1 MPRWITVL
9 VAMALVSVGARP
21 LLARTARTIDLS
33 QPSRPVVLG
42 SQPEEQF
49 GYALASGD
57 IDGDGAPEIAVG
69 APGRRTGA
77 GYHSGAVYVMRGVD
91 AVGLSGPVKASDV
104 ALFIVEGA
112 AERERFGS
120 SVAFADADGDGFE
133 DLIVGAPGEGDGA
146 VLERGCVYVFLSRPG
161 APAAA
166 TANGADAAL
175 RGEAAG
181 DALGS
186 SLLAAD
192 VDGDGADD
200 LVASAFWAG
209 PPARQGS
216 GAVYVLLAPS
226 LRRTRG
232 DARIDALADA
242 VLEGA
247 AAGDALRGLAVADVD
262 ADGDADLIAGAYLAD
277 GPQGDRPD
285 AGMVYVVPAASLTA
299 GGRAAARTVASRA
312 VHGARE
318 RGFLGRTIACGD
330 ADGDGTADLLLSAY
344 AAGGET
350 KDVSVTGEATVL
362 FGGAGLPSGLVDLR
376 SQGAPTFHGL
386 SRWDLFGAAALL
398 SDLNGDGAAD
408 IVASAPFAGGDA
420 DSRPRC
426 GEVYVC
432 WGGPR
437 SVIRA
442 KAGASDLADVRIVG
456 ARSQDALGWSLLA
469 VRASGAKTPDLLV
482 GAPDT
487 KVASCGERCGT
498 LSVIRADAI
507 TGRSD

>member
-1 MPRWITVL
+1 MPRRGAVL
-9 VAMALVSVGARP
+9 VAAALVLVGAGA
-21 LLARTARTIDLS
+21 LFARTPRTIDLS
-33 QPSRPVVLG
+33 EPSRPAILG

-49 GYALASGD
+49 GYALACGD
-57 IDGDGAPEIAVG
+57 IDGDGAPEVAVG

-77 GYHSGAVYVMRGVD
+77 GYHSGAVYVMRGGD
-91 AVGLSGPVKASDV
+91 AAGLSGPAAAGDL
-104 ALFIVEGA
+104 ALFVIEGA
-112 AERERFGS
+112 AERARFGS

-133 DLIVGAPGEGDGA
+133 DLVVGAPGEGDGE

-161 APAAA
+161 LPPPA
-166 TANGADAAL
+166 TAGDADATL

-186 SLLAAD
+186 ALLAAD

-226 LRRTRG
+226 LRASRG

-247 AAGDALRGLAVADVD
+247 AAGDALRGLAAADVD
-262 ADGDADLIAGAYLAD
+262 GDGAVDLLTGAYLAD

-285 AGMVYVVPAASLTA
+285 AGTVYVVPAARLAA
-299 GGRAAARTVASRA
+299 GGRAEARAVASRA
-312 VHGARE
+312 IVGARE

-330 ADGDGTADLLLSAY
+330 ADGDGTADLLLPAY

-350 KDVSVTGEATVL
+350 KDVGVTGEATVL
-362 FGGAGLPSGLVDLR
+362 FGGAELPSGLVDL
-376 SQGAPTFHGL
+376 SVQGAPTFHGL
-386 SRWDLFGAAALL
+386 SRWDLFGAAVLL

-442 KAGASDLADVRIVG
+442 KSGASDLADVRVVG

-469 VRASGAKTPDLLV
+469 VRANGAKSPDLFV
-482 GAPDT
+482 GAPDAR
-487 KVASCGERCGT
+487 VASCGERCGT
-498 LSVIRADAI
+498 LWVVRGAALA
-507 TGRSD
+507 GRPD